1 MTTQSETGNGRRIS
15 LYWGAAFVIGTFG
28 TGTLA
33 RYFQLDGWLTMAVM
47 IPPMLL
53 LIPFLRSVERANIQA
68 GNSSPAMQRYNRR
81 ALIFAFGYMAALFA
95 AIGATD
101 MFKPQG
107 AVAWV
112 LAILPSLPIAYMV
125 YAMGRYLTEED
136 DEYLRMK
143 AASAARRSF
152 HIRPTSNSCCA
163 HGARPPTATSPT
175 CRLCTWPRSRSPAC
189 PKAGSTTSSAA
200 ATAGTRWTRTG

>member
-143 AASAARRSF
+143 AASAALIATGLLLVVATTWGFLESF
-152 HIRPTSNSCCA
+152 GLVPHQPGWWA
-163 HGARPPTATSPT
+163 VPVWAVGLGLGQLVMKARES
-175 CRLCTWPRSRSPAC
+175 
-189 PKAGSTTSSAA
+189 
-200 ATAGTRWTRTG
+200 